1 MRAVS
6 CSTLE
11 RTCAMLILEDDAVFH
26 SKFLSSFR
34 QLWSSV
40 PDKWDN
46 TFLGFCH
53 VGTKQGVLETEQ
65 NSAYAR
71 RSRAA
76 AKLMYYMPG
85 VGPIETWQAD
95 NAWSGLN
102 VYSGVMGEST
112 CSIGQRRADLKNHIV
127 HSAHLRNLQDSPV

>member
-46 TFLGFCH
+46 TFSEFCH

-85 VGPIETWQAD
+85 DLLRRGRLITHGPDSMCILELWESLRAQ
-95 NAWSGLN
+95 L
-102 VYSGVMGEST
+102 VKGEP
-112 CSIGQRRADLKNHIV
+112 I
-127 HSAHLRNLQDSPV
+127 